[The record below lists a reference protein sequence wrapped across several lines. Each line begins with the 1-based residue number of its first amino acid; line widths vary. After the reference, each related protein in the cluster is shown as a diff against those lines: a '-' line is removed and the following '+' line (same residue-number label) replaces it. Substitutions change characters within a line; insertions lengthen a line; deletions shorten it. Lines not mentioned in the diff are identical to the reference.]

1 MAVGN
6 LEAIRDWMIGNSSK
20 GIDNN
25 WYTKEQIHLLL
36 RVPTEYHLTFF
47 GLPNQQ
53 LTLSEAEVSGNS
65 FTYNITLNAQGTLE
79 GDYKFMSDTIKVRT
93 KNNMLNESQLDLNNW
108 TKNTPMSNAYFNCV
122 FEPYIKLVSPNQTI
136 TEFNGINTVK
146 FKSTTS
152 GYFECI
158 RFAYVDYNW
167 DTYRFD
173 MDYYT
178 PTGFNLI
185 GGSSECFSGFYPSS
199 PGNAGIYYSSGYYDI
214 FRYATTYTN
223 ISNEAANTYTHYY
236 NGQTSGRKNDTY
248 SAIIDFGEI
257 ARGTEVTLKFSGL
270 QVRRNP

>member
-6 LEAIRDWMIGNSSK
+6 LEAIRDWMIGNSST
-20 GIDNN
+20 GLEGN
-25 WYTKEQIHLLL
+25 WYTKEQINLLL
-36 RVPTEYHLTFF
+36 RTPIEYHLTFF

-53 LTLSEAEVSGNS
+53 LTVSEAEISGNS
-65 FTYNITLNAQGTLE
+65 FSYNITLDAEGTHT

-93 KNNMLNESQLDLNNW
+93 KNNMLDEAHLDLSNW
-108 TKNTPMSNAYFNCV
+108 TKNDPMSNALFECT
-122 FEPYIKLVSPNQTI
+122 FEPYIKLTSSSQVI
-136 TEFNGINTVK
+136 TDFNGVNTVK
-146 FKSTTS
+146 FKSTTT
-152 GYFECI
+152 GYYECI

-173 MDYYT
+173 MNYYT

-185 GGSSECFSGFYPSS
+185 GSNSECFSGFYPSS
-199 PGNAGIYYSSGYYDI
+199 PGNATIYYGSGYYDI

-236 NGQTSGRKNDTY
+236 NSQSSGRKNDTY

-257 ARGTEVTLKFSGL
+257 ARGTEVTLKYTGL
-270 QVRRNP
+270 QLRRNP